1 MKFWSD
7 ILYIRKEHNQHADWL
22 KDCRKQF
29 EDVNS
34 MEKVEINQ

>member
-7 ILYIRKEHNQHADWL
+7 ILCIRKEHNQHADWL